1 MITNESNRRQRPL
14 LSYLISATDTNVAKA
29 SACAIRSACANLVP
43 MIAAIRSGR
52 TDLKK
57 KLPAVCWAAYF
68 KDGLRHAE
76 SAEPTGLAYI
86 DIDHVYDNLV
96 KLSQVKPCPE
106 SEALNMKIR
115 GVYARTLYGQ
125 LFSGFEEDLG
135 IVHAQ
140 ISPSGDG
147 LHIVFI
153 PRVGNSIEEAQKAF
167 AEDSGLQFYDAQ
179 CKDIGRLLF
188 LSSAQD
194 TLFDALDTLAE

>member
-1 MITNESNRRQRPL
+1 MITNESNRKKRPL
-14 LSYLISATDTNVAKA
+14 LSYLISATDTNVATA
-29 SACAIRSACANLVP
+29 SVNCIRVATANLLP
-43 MIAAIRSGR
+43 MIASIRAGR

-68 KDGLRHAE
+68 KDGHRHAE
-76 SAEPTGLAYI
+76 SAVPTGLAYI

-96 KLSQVKPCPE
+96 KVSQVEPSAE
-106 SEALNMKIR
+106 SERLKLN
-115 GVYARTLYGQ
+115 GHYARCLYGQ

-153 PRVGNSIEEAQKAF
+153 PRVGNSIEDAQKAF

>member
-1 MITNESNRRQRPL
+1 MITKESNRRKRPL
-14 LSYLISATDTNVAKA
+14 FSYAMEATNTNIAKA
-29 SACAIRSACANLVP
+29 SPTTIRVACACVLP
-43 MIAAIRSGR
+43 TIAAIRAGR

-68 KDGLRHAE
+68 KDGHRHAE

-96 KLSQVKPCPE
+96 KVSQVEPSDE
-106 SEALNMKIR
+106 SERLKLN
-115 GVYARTLYGQ
+115 GHYARCLYGQ

-179 CKDIGRLLF
+179 CKDISRLLF